1 MSKNLLVIN
10 SSPLSQGSKSR
21 ALTDT
26 FSKEWQLKN
35 SEVSVIERDLSKT
48 ALGHL
53 DEATI
58 GAFFTPEDQLSDSQK
73 ELVALSNTLV
83 DELVKADTIIIGA
96 PMHNFSIPSTLKSY
110 IDLVARAGKTFT
122 YTEEGPKGL
131 LSGKKAYVLAATGG
145 DYREGSPASGMN
157 FVDPY
162 LRTVLGFL
170 GLRDVEFISAANSA
184 KSDEGLNEAQE
195 ILKQA
200 IAA

>member
-26 FSKEWQLKN
+26 FAKEWQLKN
-35 SEVSVIERDLSKT
+35 AEVSIVERDLSKT
-48 ALGHL
+48 ELGHL

-58 GAFFTPEDQLSDSQK
+58 GAFYTPDDQLNDDQK
-73 ELVALSNTLV
+73 ERVALSNTLV
-83 DELVKADTIIIGA
+83 DELIKADTIIIGA

-110 IDLVARAGKTFT
+110 IDLVARVGKTFS

-131 LSGKKAYVLAATGG
+131 LKGKKAYVLTATGG
-145 DYREGSPASGMN
+145 DYRDGSPASGMN

-170 GLRDVEFISAANSA
+170 GISDVEFISAINSA
-184 KSDEGLNEAQE
+184 KSDEGLSEAQE
-195 ILKQA
+195 LLKQA